1 MTGTAVPAPAMSLA
15 ESVQL
20 FGLTADAQS
29 VRDAARRR
37 EGYAD
42 VLVFR
47 LGGERFAV
55 GLAAIEEIVN
65 LPELRALP
73 HMPASMLGVCEL
85 RTALLPV
92 YTPGPALGV
101 VGGVARAA
109 LVARPSAAGRRV
121 ALAIEE
127 AEGVVAFNFEGMTAP
142 STTDGVVL
150 GVSTRGGRLV
160 AVVDAEL
167 LVTAC
172 LADRVLEDS

>member
-1 MTGTAVPAPAMSLA
+1 MTTLLA

-37 EGYAD
+37 EGFAD

-55 GLAAIEEIVN
+55 GLAAIEEIVD
-65 LPELRALP
+65 LPELRQLP
-73 HMPASMLGVCEL
+73 HMPPSMLGVCEL
-85 RTALLPV
+85 RSALLPV

-101 VGGVARAA
+101 GSGTPRVAIVG
-109 LVARPSAAGRRV
+109 RPSATGRRV
-121 ALAIEE
+121 ALAIEA
-127 AEGVVAFNFEGMTAP
+127 AEGVIAFNFDGLIAP

-150 GVSTRGGRLV
+150 GVSSRGGQLL

-167 LVTAC
+167 LVAAC
-172 LADRVLEDS
+172 IADRALESP